1 MKVFLIRFSS
11 FSTFKSELNGDY
23 CHNFIKYN
31 FKIKMENIFIKDN
44 NTIIWTEI
52 AQVFIVKSNRN
63 EVECFL

>member
-1 MKVFLIRFSS
+1 
-11 FSTFKSELNGDY
+11 
-23 CHNFIKYN
+23 
-31 FKIKMENIFIKDN
+31 MENIFIKDN